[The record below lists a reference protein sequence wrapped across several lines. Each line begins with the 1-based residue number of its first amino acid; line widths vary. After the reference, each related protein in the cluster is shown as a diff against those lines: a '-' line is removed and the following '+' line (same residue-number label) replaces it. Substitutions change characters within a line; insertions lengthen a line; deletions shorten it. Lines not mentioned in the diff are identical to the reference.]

1 VTAPRPA
8 PGEAEVRPRLD
19 DASLLESAL
28 RLAEAERHGGVS
40 VLEELIAPDY
50 TGYDPAGRHQDRAGV
65 LRAYTDGR
73 VLITALGQSGMR
85 ARVVGE
91 VGLVTGVS
99 EYRGRQGDEPFD
111 FRLRFLDVYAWR
123 DERWQLI
130 ASQDTRLPR

>member
-1 VTAPRPA
+1 MTSPRPTL
-8 PGEAEVRPRLD
+8 GEAEARPPLD
-19 DASLLESAL
+19 DASLLESAQ
-28 RLAEAERHGGVS
+28 RLAEAERHGDVRA
-40 VLEELIAPDY
+40 LEEIIAPDY
-50 TGYDPAGRHQDRAGV
+50 VGYDPAGRPQDRAGV

-73 VLITALGQSGMR
+73 VRVTALGQSDMR

-99 EYRGRQGDEPFD
+99 EYRGRQGDERFD

-123 DERWQLI
+123 DARWQLI